1 MNLEVLND
9 AESVAAAAAACIARA
24 AREAVA
30 LRGRASI
37 AVSGGTT
44 PGRMLELLSLQD
56 VPWRDTHFFQVDE
69 RAAPAGHPDRN
80 LAGLQKSLNRQDA
93 QIHPMPVEADLERGV
108 TEYARELELTAGR
121 PPALD
126 LVHLGL
132 GTDGHTASLVPGDP
146 ALEVRDYPVALT
158 GVYQGRRRMTLTFPV
173 LDQARQVLWV
183 VTGAEKRLMVERL
196 LRSDQAIPAGRVR
209 SANMLL
215 LVDQAAAGHA

>member
-9 AESVAAAAAACIARA
+9 AESVAAAAAAHIARA

-44 PGRMLELLSLQD
+44 PGRMLELLSFQD
-56 VPWRDTHFFQVDE
+56 VPWRETHFFQVDE
-69 RAAPAGHPDRN
+69 RVGPAGHPDRN
-80 LAGLQKSLNRQDA
+80 LAGLLKGLNRPDA

-108 TEYARELELTAGR
+108 AEYARELELIAGR

-209 SANMLL
+209 CAGMLL